1 MLALLKGTKMKDI
14 RIQQNWRI
22 KIGTV
27 EKLQIMKAV
36 TNISINEI
44 VNNALE
50 AFLAKN
56 QNMFPLKEDPAAE
69 ENTER
74 NNTLKLFSDPEE
86 TKW

>member
-1 MLALLKGTKMKDI
+1 MKDI

-50 AFLAKN
+50 AFLDKN
-56 QNMFPLKEDPAAE
+56 QNMFPLKEDPAE

-74 NNTLKLFSDPEE
+74 NNTLKLFSDHEE

>member
-1 MLALLKGTKMKDI
+1 MKDI

-74 NNTLKLFSDPEE
+74 NNTLKLFSDHEE